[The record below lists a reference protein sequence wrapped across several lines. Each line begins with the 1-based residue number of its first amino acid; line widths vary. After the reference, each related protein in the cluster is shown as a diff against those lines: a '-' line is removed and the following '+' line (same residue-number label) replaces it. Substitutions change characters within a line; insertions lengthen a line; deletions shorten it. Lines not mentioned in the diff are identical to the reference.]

1 MPGRKYLYT
10 ERAHYMSPNMHF
22 GIMAEIG
29 SEFDADG
36 IIESIGVLRSAH
48 PLMRSLI
55 AEEEGSSMIYY
66 EEHPELEIP
75 ITIKEADDNWQTDY
89 EAVSSAGWN
98 VQKEA
103 LLTRYFPSDASG
115 LSVKKFEC
123 KVYGETLSE
132 TFFECDGCPP
142 RARRG
147 KLFLRETLPRLPV
160 RG

>member
-98 VQKEA
+98 VQNEA
-103 LLTRYFPSDASG
+103 LL
-115 LSVKKFEC
+115 
-123 KVYGETLSE
+123 KVYAYPSE
-132 TFFECDGCPP
+132 SGTS
-142 RARRG
+142 
-147 KLFLRETLPRLPV
+147 L
-160 RG
+160 